1 MKKKIMF
8 MVHTLQIGGAEKV
21 LVNLLK
27 YIDKSKYDITVIAIV
42 NDGVLVDEIKKIKG
56 IRYYYLFNAFFKKSR
71 YNKNSP
77 FYSISSKIMSSI
89 WNIYFYLCKHY
100 SKQLYKHFIK
110 ETFDLEIA
118 FLEGKCAKLIY
129 YSTNKNSKKMAWIHT
144 DISKSKSF
152 QNSFLNNDE
161 KLEVYRNFNKIICVS
176 EEVKQ
181 QFISEIQD
189 FGNISVKLNPIDS
202 NKILNLSKES
212 IDLKT
217 KSNIPVLCSI
227 GRLVYQK
234 GFDRLLKVHKRLIE
248 NNIPNYLW
256 IIGDGI
262 DRNTLEDYI
271 FDNNLQNSVTLLGY
285 QDNPYK
291 YLSKADIFV
300 CSSRTEGLS
309 SALIEATILNKPIV
323 STKVAGIH
331 DIFGKDT
338 DNALIVD
345 NNTDSLYTGL
355 FDILTNKSLF
365 LHYADNI
372 KKMENNFS
380 IEKTISS
387 IEKSFDELLYH

>member
-8 MVHTLQIGGAEKV
+8 MIHTLQIGGAEKV

-42 NDGVLVDEIKKIKG
+42 NDGVLIDEIKKIEG
-56 IRYYYLFNAFFKKSR
+56 IHYYYFFNAYFKKSR

-77 FYSISSKIMSSI
+77 FYSISTKIMSSI

-110 ETFDLEIA
+110 ETFDMEIA
-118 FLEGKCAKLIY
+118 FLEGKCAKLIHF
-129 YSTNKNSKKMAWIHT
+129 SPNKLSKKIAWIHT

-152 QNSFLNNDE
+152 QDSFLNNDE
-161 KLEVYRNFNKIICVS
+161 KLEVYKDFDRIFCVS

-189 FGNISVKLNPIDS
+189 CKNISVKLNPIDS
-202 NKILNLSKES
+202 NKILDLSKED
-212 IDLKT
+212 IDLKP
-217 KSNIPVLCSI
+217 KSNIPILCSI

-234 GFDRLLKVHKRLIE
+234 GFDRLLEVHKKLIE
-248 NNIPNYLW
+248 NHVPNYLW
-256 IIGDGI
+256 IIGDGT
-262 DRNTLEDYI
+262 DRNALKDYI
-271 FDNNLQNSVTLLGY
+271 FDNHLQKSVTLLGY

-323 STKVAGIH
+323 TTKVAGIY
-331 DIFGKDT
+331 DILGKDT

-355 FDILTNKSLF
+355 FDILTNKTLF
-365 LHYADNI
+365 QQYANNI
-372 KKMENNFS
+372 KQMENNFS

-387 IEKSFDELLYH
+387 IEKSFDELLYY